1 MVKIMNKY
9 LKENISLILRIF
21 LYLQP
26 IIDLVT
32 GIMINYFNINIT
44 IGMIIRFVFLLFIIY
59 FYLFVKNDVS
69 KYKKYYLISVLLFV
83 IGFIIVIIINKDI
96 NVLSYEISQMLKVLY
111 FPLLLSLIDFDD
123 LKIKIN
129 DIVNLGIIYMV
140 LIAIPNILNISYNS
154 YTQGKVGSVGLFNS
168 GNEISAILSII
179 TPFLI
184 YYLFNKNSIYKKILI
199 IFLISYTFFSM
210 GSKIIIISLLLS
222 LIFNIYLYIKNN
234 KLNKNKLLFG
244 SIILVVLVIIGI
256 VILPKTNFY
265 YNIKL
270 HLDFLGIHNIN
281 DIFSYNFL
289 NRFVFSDRL
298 TFLLNTNMLYLNS
311 SFLEKLFGIGY
322 VMNYAADIVTL
333 KTIEMDFFDIFY
345 HVGIIG
351 LVLFIIPLLSTIK
364 NIFKNK
370 NTLIIFTLLLSLL
383 ISFLVG
389 HTLTAPSVSLILIF
403 VLKYSKR

>member
-1 MVKIMNKY
+1 MNKY

-59 FYLFVKNDVS
+59 FYLFVKKDVS
-69 KYKKYYLISVLLFV
+69 KYKKYYLISILLFV
-83 IGFIIVIIINKDI
+83 IGFIIVTIINKDI

-111 FPLLLSLIDFDD
+111 FPLLLSLIDFND

-199 IFLISYTFFSM
+199 IFLIGYTFFSM
-210 GSKIIIISLLLS
+210 GSKIVIISLLLS

-234 KLNKNKLLFG
+234 KVDKNKLLFG

-270 HLDFLGIHNIN
+270 HLDFLGIHSIN

-322 VMNYAADIVTL
+322 VMNYATDIVTL

-403 VLKYSKR
+403 VLKYNKR